1 MLVWSCMLIL
11 TSGGVATSWAAPSLA
26 QCNGIKDLVFVPHM
40 DDDLLFMNPDIQS
53 TVAAGGCLQV
63 VYLTASDRGEGE
75 GYMMGRE
82 RGARAAYSYI
92 AQVPDSW
99 TESVSTFGTR
109 HVIGFTLNGWR
120 RRLTLLGMRIKD
132 PWLGD
137 GWGSLTP
144 LSRAESIVGQTAQ
157 SIGPYVET
165 YTRAD
170 LVATIAA
177 IIRDY
182 QPTTIRHM
190 DDTITVAYTD
200 LCWRCA
206 GDDHPDHIASAR
218 LVRDAMQAARGNYAE
233 IGYLNYPSQE
243 RETNL
248 TSAEI
253 ASKTHAFLQY
263 ARNDYRSCADPASC
277 HKPEGPEASWVSRI
291 YYVSRRDAPAVLLP
305 GRAGDYFLFAV
316 GEHNRAANIWQS
328 DLQQWSSLGGRTASP
343 AVAFDLGDGQA
354 GVFVRGANGY
364 LWANTQDPQ
373 GIWQG
378 WKALD
383 GARLTRLP
391 AVTAQGAVAAVAMGN
406 DGRFHCVHRTD
417 SDTAWSDWAALPVL
431 PETLSTAAIVHGAD
445 GRLAV
450 FAADASGRLW
460 SSSFA
465 LPKPGH
471 IGPAPVW
478 ASWQRV
484 GEVRTDAGLAAM
496 RNAAGLIELYMRDKL
511 SGHMLRM
518 VQSAPGST
526 RDAWSAPVDLG
537 FSYVGQPAI
546 GLNESGNIV
555 VAALE
560 RKGGSLWLAEGGQA
574 QRLAGKM
581 ASTPTLRTI
590 HGTLYVVARSV
601 RRTQDYWVM
610 ARSDGE
616 WAEPLLIN
624 APPVEGG
631 SAFHGTKAADLLS
644 TEAQGPTALS
654 AASAATTLR

>member
-1 MLVWSCMLIL
+1 MLAWSCVLALAGAGM
-11 TSGGVATSWAAPSLA
+11 ATSWAAPSLA
-26 QCNGIKDLVFVPHM
+26 QCNGVKDLAFVPHM
-40 DDDLLFMNPDIQS
+40 DDDLLFMNPDIES
-53 TVAAGGCLQV
+53 TIAAGGCLEV
-63 VYLTASDRGEGE
+63 VYLTASERGEGE
-75 GYMMGRE
+75 GYMLGRE
-82 RGARAAYSYI
+82 RGVRAAYSSI

-99 TESVSTFGTR
+99 SESVSTFGTR
-109 HVIGFTLNGWR
+109 HVAGFTLNGWGQ
-120 RRLTLLGMRIKD
+120 RLTLLGMRIKD
-132 PWLGD
+132 PWLGS

-144 LSRAESIVGQTAQ
+144 LSRVESIAGQTAQ

-165 YTRAD
+165 YTRAE

-190 DDTITVAYTD
+190 DDTITVAYTK

-218 LVRDAMQAARGNYAE
+218 LVRDAMRVARGNYAE

-248 TSAEI
+248 TSTEI
-253 ASKTHAFLQY
+253 ASKTRAYLQY

-343 AVAFDLGDGQA
+343 AVAFDLGEGQA

-364 LWANTQDPQ
+364 LWANTQDPE
-373 GIWQG
+373 GNWQG

-391 AVTAQGAVAAVAMGN
+391 TVTAQGLVAAVAMGN

-417 SDTAWSDWAALPVL
+417 SDTAWSDWQALPAL
-431 PETLSTAAIVHGAD
+431 PQTLSSAAIVHGAD
-445 GRLAV
+445 GRLVV
-450 FAADASGRLW
+450 FAADAGGRLW
-460 SSSFA
+460 SSSFV
-465 LPKPGH
+465 LPQPGR
-471 IGPAPVW
+471 IGPASVW
-478 ASWQRV
+478 APWQRV
-484 GEVRTDAGLAAM
+484 GTAKSDAGLAAM
-496 RNAAGLIELYMRDKL
+496 RNASGLIELYMRDKL

-518 VQSAPGST
+518 VQSAQGSG
-526 RDAWSAPVDLG
+526 RDGWSAPVDLG

-560 RKGGSLWLAEGGQA
+560 RKGGSLWLVEGGQA
-574 QRLAGKM
+574 QRLAGEV
-581 ASTPTLRTI
+581 ASTPTLRAI

-601 RRTQDYWVM
+601 RRTQDYWIM
-610 ARSDGE
+610 ARTGGE
-616 WAEPLLIN
+616 WAAPLLIE
-624 APPVEGG
+624 APPVDGG
-631 SAFHGTKAADLLS
+631 SAFYETKTASLPSGNAS
-644 TEAQGPTALS
+644 EPTALT
-654 AASAATTLR
+654 AAAPTTELR